1 MPIASSVPTVFFFLL
16 SQGAEIPTFFTVRPT
31 RFKPIIKGKGTVG
44 LEFKTAF
51 EVYAMPM

>member
-31 RFKPIIKGKGTVG
+31 RFKAIIKGKGTVG